1 MRLEERFNENYH
13 RFTEN
18 EQYICRY
25 LLEHKAKCARM
36 SITEFAGNCH
46 VSQSMLVR
54 FAKKNGL
61 SGYGELKAR
70 LRMEEEVK
78 ESREGELLETVTDSY
93 HKMMDELMRRD
104 MTPLFEKIYKAGRVF
119 VYGSGSAQTRA
130 ASEMKRIFLPVKEMF
145 HINGHDMR
153 QALSKVL
160 TDKDM
165 AVIISLSGESE
176 ATIGLAEELRLRR
189 VPVLSITRM
198 GNNTLASIC
207 DENLYIHSIKLP
219 ARYGI
224 EYEIST
230 PYFILIEYLY
240 LSYQDYLYRR
250 TIGVQIF
257 K

>member
-1 MRLEERFNENYH
+1 MRLEERFNENYR

-25 LLEHKAKCARM
+25 LLEHKNRCASA
-36 SITEFAGNCH
+36 SITEFARECH
-46 VSQSMLVR
+46 VSESMLVR

-70 LRMEEEVK
+70 LRLEDEITGNP
-78 ESREGELLETVTDSY
+78 EGELLDTVTGSY

-104 MTPLFEKIYKAGRVF
+104 MSQLFDKLSRARRVF
-119 VYGSGSAQTRA
+119 LYGSGSAQTRA

-153 QALSKVL
+153 GALSKIV

-176 ATIGLAEELRLRR
+176 PTVSLAQELRLRQA
-189 VPVLSITRM
+189 PMLSITRM

-207 DENLYIHSIKLP
+207 DENLYIHSITLP

-240 LSYQDYLYRR
+240 LSYQEYLL
-250 TIGVQIF
+250 QN

>member
-13 RFTEN
+13 KFTEN

-25 LLEHKAKCARM
+25 LLEHKDRCAGA
-36 SITEFAGNCH
+36 SITELAGECH
-46 VSQSMLVR
+46 VSESMLVR

-70 LRMEEEVK
+70 IRLEDDTARK
-78 ESREGELLETVTDSY
+78 QEGELLDTVTESY

-104 MTPLFEKIYKAGRVF
+104 MSRLFGKLYRAKRVF
-119 VYGSGSAQTRA
+119 LYGSGSAQTRA
-130 ASEMKRIFLPVKEMF
+130 ASEMKRIFLPAKEMF

-153 QALSKVL
+153 GALSKIV

-165 AVIISLSGESE
+165 AVMISLSGESE
-176 ATIGLAEELRLRR
+176 PTVGLAQELRLRQ
-189 VPVLSITRM
+189 VPMLSITRM

-207 DENLYIHSIKLP
+207 DENLYIHSITLP

-240 LSYQDYLYRR
+240 LSYHEYLHQNKC
-250 TIGVQIF
+250 TF
-257 K
+257 F

>member
-1 MRLEERFNENYH
+1 MGLEERFNENYH

-18 EQYICRY
+18 ERYICRY
-25 LLEHKAKCARM
+25 LLEHKRQCARK
-36 SITEFAGNCH
+36 SITEFAADCH
-46 VSQSMLVR
+46 VSESMLVR

-70 LRMEEEVK
+70 LRLEEESGHV
-78 ESREGELLETVTDSY
+78 EEGELLRTVTDSY
-93 HKMMDELMRRD
+93 HKMMDELMGRD
-104 MTPLFEKIYKAGRVF
+104 MTSLFRKLSGARRVF
-119 VYGSGSAQTRA
+119 LYGSGSAQTRA

-153 QALSKVL
+153 QALSKVV
-160 TDKDM
+160 TDQDM

-176 ATIGLAEELRLRR
+176 ATVGLARELRLRQ
-189 VPVLSITRM
+189 VPMLSITRM
-198 GNNTLASIC
+198 GSNTLASIC
-207 DENLYIHSIKLP
+207 DENLYIHSITLP

-240 LSYQDYLYRR
+240 LSYQEYLQHDGC
-250 TIGVQIF
+250 TNI
-257 K
+257 

>member
-25 LLEHKAKCARM
+25 VLEHRDSCMRM
-36 SITEFAGNCH
+36 SITEFAGQCH
-46 VSQSMLVR
+46 VSESMLVR

-70 LRMEEEVK
+70 FRLEQDMKTRQ
-78 ESREGELLETVTDSY
+78 EGNLLDVVTGSY

-104 MTPLFEKIYKAGRVF
+104 MTSLFGKLYQARRVF
-119 VYGSGSAQTRA
+119 LYGSGSAQTRA

-153 QALSKVL
+153 GALSRVV
-160 TDKDM
+160 TASDM

-176 ATIGLAEELRLRR
+176 ATVQLAEELRLRQ
-189 VPVLSITRM
+189 VPMLSITRM
-198 GNNTLASIC
+198 GNNTLASLC
-207 DENLYIHSIKLP
+207 DENLYIHSITLP
-219 ARYGI
+219 ASYGI

-240 LSYQDYLYRR
+240 LSYQDYLRH
-250 TIGVQIF
+250 TC
-257 K
+257 